1 MYNENDQ
8 LLQLTTAAAAADE
21 EKTASATHCDLKSHT
36 SASASAAASELHVAV
51 K

>member
-8 LLQLTTAAAAADE
+8 LLQLTAAAAATADE

-36 SASASAAASELHVAV
+36 SASAAASELHVAV